1 MATIASRGDRA
12 RDQMVNTLHEMGE
25 LAPLIRQLDN
35 DEDLLEVL
43 NYVESLRATLAN
55 SNDTL
60 QGVVR
65 AHREDEDTWDTG
77 ANREGI

>member
-1 MATIASRGDRA
+1 
-12 RDQMVNTLHEMGE
+12 MVNTLHEMGE

-55 SNDTL
+55 ANDTL

-77 ANREGI
+77 ADRGGS